1 MGRHSVAGAVRAG
14 LRRMGGRLGAR
25 DAGSATMAG
34 VALVCAAALLL
45 GLIASGGNIVLRR
58 GQARTVADLAT
69 VGAAQA
75 LWYGETETPCVL
87 AGHIAS
93 ANARRHRVL
102 HGGRRRRAGACT
114 RGHTSAVR
122 TACHGAGARR
132 PAPMRRHGS
141 RATRAGNGAFRV
153 HRSAPA
159 PHTGDAVCILVA
171 ALRESSREGNRAH
184 YGISVISSVP
194 SRHVRGRYRAGSGDR
209 AAHARAR

>member
-45 GLIASGGNIVLRR
+45 GLIAAGGNIVLRR
-58 GQARTVADLAT
+58 GA
-69 VGAAQA
+69 GAVVWRNGDAVRSRWAYRQR
-75 LWYGETETPCVL
+75 ER
-87 AGHIAS
+87 
-93 ANARRHRVL
+93 RRHRVL
-102 HGGRRRRAGACT
+102 HGGRRRRAGACA

-132 PAPMRRHGS
+132 PASMRRHGS
-141 RATRAGNGAFRV
+141 RATRAGKGAFHV
-153 HRSAPA
+153 HRCAPA
-159 PHTGDAVCILVA
+159 PHTGDAACILVA

>member
-1 MGRHSVAGAVRAG
+1 MGRHSIGRAT
-14 LRRMGGRLGAR
+14 RRMRNKFAAH

-45 GLIASGGNIVLRR
+45 GLIAAGGNIVLRR
-58 GQARTVADLAT
+58 GQARTVADLAA
-69 VGAAQA
+69 VGAARSRWAYRQR
-75 LWYGETETPCVL
+75 ER
-87 AGHIAS
+87 
-93 ANARRHRVL
+93 RRHRVL
-102 HGGRRRRAGACT
+102 HGGRRRRAGACA

-141 RATRAGNGAFRV
+141 RATRAGKGAFRV

-159 PHTGDAVCILVA
+159 PHTGDAACILVA